1 MSYFFKY
8 WLPPLMW
15 ASLVFIFSTDRF
27 SSDNTSPLFLP
38 LFQWLLPQATPEVVE
53 SFHVLVRKLGHFSEF
68 FVLAMLL
75 YRAVRAGRGSLWQ
88 SPVAAWTLSLVLLY
102 AIADE
107 VHQQFVPS
115 RSAAWSDSL
124 LDFFG
129 GCCAVALLYARYRT
143 KACALPP
150 VVVSDPYGN

>member
-1 MSYFFKY
+1 MSSFFKY
-8 WLPPLMW
+8 WLPPLLW
-15 ASLVFIFSTDRF
+15 AGLVSIFSTDRF

-53 SFHVLVRKLGHFSEF
+53 SFHLLIRKLGHFSEF

-75 YRAVRAGRGSLWQ
+75 YRAVRAGQGALWQ
-88 SPVAAWTLSLVLLY
+88 RRVAAWTLSVVLLY

-115 RSAAWSDSL
+115 RSAVWSDSL

-150 VVVSDPYGN
+150 VAVSDPYGN